1 MKHAAK
7 QKEILWRKLSEKRKE
22 KWNAKLKKVME
33 ANTNDEFTSILQKI
47 SLAEE
52 IPLNWSHYT
61 IHKFKKYLN
70 HIMMVKQ
77 VNPKIVSPLWFLM
90 TNRKEKERK
99 DIKELQNKIE
109 ENLKA
114 RWTTTI
120 KNVIEANINED
131 LMNSLKKIGSA
142 SDSFRVRHGCAV
154 DKIQFDN
161 FLKNIPGYQV
171 NSVIDEQL
179 RILISKASNDLYFK
193 QKNEKL
199 LSKGLAPIP
208 YEECKKWASFVT
220 TLIDN
225 GKLVSDAEEKIFAHG
240 DIPKKWKH
248 VGKPSFKNFLKNK
261 LSYEVNSEIADNL
274 WDIIA
279 KQKLALREKRT
290 KVTEENKVIHKE
302 KQEKMNSDID
312 NVKPIVSAGSA
323 KRFKKNVELKTPEDV
338 QEKGAVKV
346 KKVAAIQKAPVK
358 TKAKKRNIDIDNTKP
373 VVNGS
378 NSKKMKKNVEL
389 KAHEDVQGKRVVKV
403 KKVTLQKGAEKI
415 KVENQENDIDNTKP
429 VVNGSS
435 TEMIMKDVKLEPQ
448 EDVQEKRAVK
458 GKKVAIQRGPEKP
471 KEKKRKSDIDNTKPS
486 VNGSNKKRIEKNVEL
501 KTQEDETRN
510 PLSETITVSKLK
522 SRPSKSVGNK
532 IGKTK
537 LRAAVNKK
545 LPFN

>member
-1 MKHAAK
+1 M
-7 QKEILWRKLSEKRKE
+7 
-22 KWNAKLKKVME
+22 V
-33 ANTNDEFTSILQKI
+33 
-47 SLAEE
+47 
-52 IPLNWSHYT
+52 
-61 IHKFKKYLN
+61 N
-70 HIMMVKQ
+70 HIFK
-77 VNPKIVSPLWFLM
+77 P
-90 TNRKEKERK
+90 
-99 DIKELQNKIE
+99 
-109 ENLKA
+109 
-114 RWTTTI
+114 
-120 KNVIEANINED
+120 
-131 LMNSLKKIGSA
+131 
-142 SDSFRVRHGCAV
+142 
-154 DKIQFDN
+154 
-161 FLKNIPGYQV
+161 
-171 NSVIDEQL
+171 
-179 RILISKASNDLYFK
+179 ILI
-193 QKNEKL
+193 
-199 LSKGLAPIP
+199 
-208 YEECKKWASFVT
+208 
-220 TLIDN
+220 
-225 GKLVSDAEEKIFAHG
+225 
-240 DIPKKWKH
+240 
-248 VGKPSFKNFLKNK
+248 NFIT
-261 LSYEVNSEIADNL
+261 Y
-274 WDIIA
+274 
-279 KQKLALREKRT
+279 
-290 KVTEENKVIHKE
+290 
-302 KQEKMNSDID
+302 
-312 NVKPIVSAGSA
+312 
-323 KRFKKNVELKTPEDV
+323 KNVELKTPEDV